1 MAWEDS
7 ASIDW
12 AREMRGIASIANA
25 VAPVA
30 AIACRP
36 SALVSGARKPIRTV
50 SPPRRWVSSWEG
62 GATLT
67 TASAS
72 QTAAPSVAPASS

>member
-30 AIACRP
+30 AMRLQA
-36 SALVSGARKPIRTV
+36 V
-50 SPPRRWVSSWEG
+50 RRW
-62 GATLT
+62 
-67 TASAS
+67 
-72 QTAAPSVAPASS
+72 

>member
-30 AIACRP
+30 AIACSP
-36 SALVSGARKPIRTV
+36 SALVSGARKPIRTE
-50 SPPRRWVSSWEG
+50 PPTEALGLLRPR
-62 GATLT
+62 
-67 TASAS
+67 
-72 QTAAPSVAPASS
+72 AARP